1 MGSMDPE
8 SPYVRAYCTVADHRS
23 IRVRRNRS
31 TAGIAVAGNVAEA
44 VLQTEVTL
52 RCNTTDPQIVE
63 IRSADKKQVRRAQGE
78 SNFESLLDVE
88 KLQSF
93 LRIHPKT
100 LRNKARRGIIPG
112 VHVGRLWR
120 FRPSALNEW
129 LDGIAS

>member
-1 MGSMDPE
+1 MQ
-8 SPYVRAYCTVADHRS
+8 RH
-23 IRVRRNRS
+23 
-31 TAGIAVAGNVAEA
+31 
-44 VLQTEVTL
+44 
-52 RCNTTDPQIVE
+52 TDPQIVE

-78 SNFESLLDVE
+78 SNFESLLDVAE
-88 KLQSF
+88 AAKL

-100 LRNKARRGIIPG
+100 LRNKARQGIIPG